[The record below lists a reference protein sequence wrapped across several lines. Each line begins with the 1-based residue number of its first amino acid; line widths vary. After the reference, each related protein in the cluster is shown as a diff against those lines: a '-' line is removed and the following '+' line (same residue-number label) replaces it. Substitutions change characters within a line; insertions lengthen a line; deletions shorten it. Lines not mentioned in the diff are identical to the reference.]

1 LFHRLGSSL
10 LFAVVINYPN
20 WPQIEAFFQLS
31 FFMQVLPLVVLFIA
45 AFSLSLSL
53 LMPLDEGFKNVPISL
68 LTTFV
73 MMTGELD
80 YRDTF
85 LVNGTLHVLQK
96 ILLVFFILVMSISVM
111 NLLTGLAVGDTNE
124 IMNRSKEERR
134 IYKVTHYIVYDYN
147 KNVKK
152 CFSTRTSR

>member
-1 LFHRLGSSL
+1 MEYINSAAIL
-10 LFAVVINYPN
+10 LN
-20 WPQIEAFFQLS
+20 AFF
-31 FFMQVLPLVVLFIA
+31 QVLPLVVLFIA

-85 LVNGTLHVLQK
+85 LGNGTLHVLQK
-96 ILLVFFILVMSISVM
+96 ILLVFFILVMSIAIM

-134 IYKVTHYIVYDYN
+134 LYKVTHYIVYDCN
-147 KNVKK
+147 KNVEKG
-152 CFSTRTSR
+152 FSTRTSR